1 MVSRPSP
8 PSMALL
14 ARHIVRQLS
23 MAPQDVREYFFALT
37 TEVVEH
43 YRLVSVR
50 VASHSLTMVC

>member
-1 MVSRPSP
+1 
-8 PSMALL
+8 MALL